1 MSNKLTNLL
10 LIALHAAVASVVI
23 SAVWST
29 YSDRQAEHQRIE
41 DNAQAA
47 RAKADSRAEEVNIK
61 KELLKGLQE
70 DDAYVIEKI
79 ARDNYDYVGDNEL
92 SPAGD

>member
-1 MSNKLTNLL
+1 MSNKITNLL

-29 YSDRQAEHQRIE
+29 YSDRQTEHQRIE
-41 DNAQAA
+41 DNAHAA
-47 RAKADSRAEEVNIK
+47 KLKAEARAEEVHIK
-61 KELLKGLQE
+61 KEILKGLQE

-79 ARDNYDYVGDNEL
+79 ARDNYDYVGENEL